1 MLKNKLYT
9 AIILCLLLTA
19 CSGARK
25 DAGGK
30 PVVAVSIEPQRYL
43 LESIVGDRMDVV
55 TVMGKGADPENYDPS
70 MSVLRKVEGSRLYF
84 KVGAGA
90 FEDALIGRLSDAGQ
104 GIDVV
109 DTTEGI
115 DFIGVEDGCDEPHGH
130 AHGHSHGAHEFYD
143 PHTWS
148 SLTNA
153 RIMAAN
159 MLAAVQ
165 RIDPEG
171 TEYYKSRYDS
181 LVARL
186 DSVDAELR
194 DVLKPV
200 SGRSFMVWH
209 PSLSYFARDYGLRQI
224 AVGEE
229 SKELSAASLREKI
242 DMARA
247 SGTQVLF
254 IQPEYDGGRSEL
266 LARQTGTRGVTVNL
280 LSYEWTDEMIKMA
293 RELASN

>member
-1 MLKNKLYT
+1 MLKNKLYP

-109 DTTEGI
+109 
-115 DFIGVEDGCDEPHGH
+115 ED
-130 AHGHSHGAHEFYD
+130 
-143 PHTWS
+143 
-148 SLTNA
+148 
-153 RIMAAN
+153 R
-159 MLAAVQ
+159 
-165 RIDPEG
+165 
-171 TEYYKSRYDS
+171 KS
-181 LVARL
+181 V
-186 DSVDAELR
+186 V
-194 DVLKPV
+194 
-200 SGRSFMVWH
+200 
-209 PSLSYFARDYGLRQI
+209 
-224 AVGEE
+224 
-229 SKELSAASLREKI
+229 
-242 DMARA
+242 
-247 SGTQVLF
+247 
-254 IQPEYDGGRSEL
+254 
-266 LARQTGTRGVTVNL
+266 
-280 LSYEWTDEMIKMA
+280 
-293 RELASN
+293 